1 MSALV
6 RREVTRDGAW
16 RGTVWYDGDHVVKID
31 SWRGRLLAAR
41 RRVPRPTLS
50 RYQHHYTW
58 HVCRGDQHFPFD
70 DERWIEVS
78 W

>member
-6 RREVTRDGAW
+6 RVECSG
-16 RGTVWYDGDHVVKID
+16 GTVWYDGPHVVRID

-41 RRVPRPTLS
+41 RRVPSPRPSFS
-50 RYQHHYTW
+50 RYICHDIW
-58 HVCRGDQHFPFD
+58 HVCLGGQRDIAFV
-70 DERWIEVS
+70 DERWIEVA